1 MFSHSYFSWT
11 FSQNYTKKYHLFRG
25 VGNAEAR
32 YRLVMERG
40 GLAAILNLRT
50 GSRVLYSNDEVP
62 ATVRYLGQSPGGGLG
77 WVLGLEVKVRSD
89 SHIELVWSFDLK

>member
-1 MFSHSYFSWT
+1 MDIHILFGHFHSNIQKIF
-11 FSQNYTKKYHLFRG
+11 NLFRG

-50 GSRVLYSNDEVP
+50 GSRVLYGNDEVP

-77 WVLGLEVKVRSD
+77 WVLGLEVKVRSH
-89 SHIELVWSFDLK
+89 SHIELLLV